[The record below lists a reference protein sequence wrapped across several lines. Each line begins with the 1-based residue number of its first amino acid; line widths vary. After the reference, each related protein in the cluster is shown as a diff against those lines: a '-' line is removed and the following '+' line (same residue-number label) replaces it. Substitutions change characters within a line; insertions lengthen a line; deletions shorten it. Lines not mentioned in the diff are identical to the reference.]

1 MYWHRVAVMK
11 RKIVQAL
18 TAIITNANIQGFLKG
33 TIYQGK
39 LKNVCVPGLNCYS
52 CPGALGSCPIG
63 SLQAVLGSYKYKISY
78 YVIGLILLFG
88 GILGRWICGWLCPFG
103 LLQEL
108 LYKIPSKKAKL
119 QGNCKKLS
127 WVRYP
132 VLIIFVIIIPMFVV
146 NIAGVGSPA
155 FCKYICPAGTIEA
168 ALPLMLLDTSLFLSV
183 GWLFI
188 LKAGI
193 ALAVI
198 IGSVFLFRPFCRI
211 LCPLGL
217 IYGWLNKVSLYQMEI
232 DTDKCTSCGKC
243 QVQCKLDIDIYK
255 NPTSMECIRCG
266 ECKPV
271 CPTQAITSGIKFR
284 KKPQNS
290 DEKIT

>member
-1 MYWHRVAVMK
+1 MK

-39 LKNVCVPGLNCYS
+39 LKNICVPGLNCYS

-63 SLQAVLGSYKYKISY
+63 SLQAVLGSAKYKVSF
-78 YVIGLILLFG
+78 YVTGLILAFG
-88 GILGRWICGWLCPFG
+88 AIFGKWICGWLCPFG

-108 LYKIPSKKAKL
+108 LYKIPGRKFKL
-119 QGNCKKLS
+119 KGNWTKLT
-127 WVRYP
+127 WLKYL
-132 VLIIFVIIIPMFVV
+132 VLIIFVILMPLFII
-146 NIAGVGSPA
+146 NIAGYGSPA

-168 ALPLMLLDTSLFLSV
+168 AVPLMLADTSLFSNV
-183 GWLFI
+183 GWLFF

-198 IGSVFLFRPFCRI
+198 IGSILIFRPFCRI
-211 LCPLGL
+211 LCPLGA
-217 IYGWLNKVSLYQMEI
+217 IYGWMNKISLYQMEI
-232 DTDKCTSCGKC
+232 DTEKCTSCGKC

-255 NPTSMECIRCG
+255 NPTSVECIRCG

-284 KKPQNS
+284 EKPRS
-290 DEKIT
+290 ADEKIT

>member
-1 MYWHRVAVMK
+1 MR
-11 RKIVQAL
+11 RKIIQAL

-39 LKNVCVPGLNCYS
+39 LKSICVPGLNCYS

-63 SLQAVLGSYKYKISY
+63 SLQAVLGSYKYKMTY
-78 YVIGLILLFG
+78 YVTGLLLLFG
-88 GILGRWICGWLCPFG
+88 GVLGRWICGWLCPFG

-119 QGNCKKLS
+119 KGNWTKMS

-132 VLIIFVIIIPMFVV
+132 VLIIFVILIPMFVV
-146 NIAGVGSPA
+146 NIAGIGSPA

-168 ALPLMLLDTSLFLSV
+168 ALPLMLSDTSLLLNV
-183 GWLFI
+183 GWIFF

-193 ALAVI
+193 ALSVI

-217 IYGWLNKVSLYQMEI
+217 IYGWMNKISLYQMEI
-232 DTDKCTSCGKC
+232 DTEKCISCRKC
-243 QVQCKLDIDIYK
+243 QIQCKLDVDIYK

-284 KKPQNS
+284 KKPENA
-290 DEKIT
+290 DEKVML

>member
-1 MYWHRVAVMK
+1 MK

-63 SLQAVLGSYKYKISY
+63 SLQAVLGSYKYKITY
-78 YVIGLILLFG
+78 YVTGLILLFG
-88 GILGRWICGWLCPFG
+88 GLLGRWICGWLCPFG

-119 QGNCKKLS
+119 SGNWKKLS

-132 VLIIFVIIIPMFVV
+132 VLIIFVIILPMFVV
-146 NIAGVGSPA
+146 NIAGIGSPA

-168 ALPLMLLDTSLFLSV
+168 ALPLMLSDTSLFLSV
-183 GWLFI
+183 GWLFF

-193 ALAVI
+193 ALSVI
-198 IGSVFLFRPFCRI
+198 IGSIYLFRPFCRI

-232 DTDKCTSCGKC
+232 DTDKCISCGKC
-243 QVQCKLDIDIYK
+243 QVVCKLDVEIYK

-271 CPTQAITSGIKFR
+271 CPTQAITSGIKLR
-284 KKPQNS
+284 KKPKTS
-290 DEKIT
+290 DEKII

>member
-1 MYWHRVAVMK
+1 MR

-39 LKNVCVPGLNCYS
+39 LKSICVPGLNCYS

-63 SLQAVLGSYKYKISY
+63 SLQAVLGSYKYKMTY
-78 YVIGLILLFG
+78 YVTGLLLLFG
-88 GILGRWICGWLCPFG
+88 GVLGRWICGWLCPFG

-108 LYKIPSKKAKL
+108 LYKIPSKKAQLK
-119 QGNCKKLS
+119 GNWTKMS

-132 VLIIFVIIIPMFVV
+132 VLIIFVILIPMFVV
-146 NIAGVGSPA
+146 NIAGIGSPA

-168 ALPLMLLDTSLFLSV
+168 ALPLMLSDTSLLLNV
-183 GWLFI
+183 GWIFF

-193 ALAVI
+193 ALSVI

-217 IYGWLNKVSLYQMEI
+217 IYGWMNKISLYQMEI
-232 DTDKCTSCGKC
+232 DTEKCISCRKC
-243 QVQCKLDIDIYK
+243 QIQCKLDVDIYK

-284 KKPQNS
+284 KKPENA
-290 DEKIT
+290 DEKVML